1 MAFSRK
7 QKKAFLTAAVTAGVY
22 LSFRY
27 LLPLVFPFLA
37 AYLMALFLRPSAAF
51 LEKRLRISFRGR
63 TIGIPI
69 GVIGGVELILLCIL
83 LFVLLA
89 AGGRRFMEELER
101 FLEELP
107 GRMKKL
113 YVYADFDWLK
123 EAGRLGQLFRGTG
136 LQGGGQVKEILLPQ
150 LLQKSVPAA
159 ARIVRAVVVV
169 VLFFIAS
176 ILSLQE
182 MDELRRRRFDS
193 MFHREFFLL
202 GRRLAVTGSA
212 WLKTQSVI
220 FLMTS
225 SLSMLGLLLIGNPYY
240 ILGGI
245 GIGVLDALPIF
256 GTGTA
261 LVPWS
266 ILLLFKREWGHALIL
281 FGLYLLC
288 YFLREF
294 TEAHLMGKKMGLSPL
309 ETLAAIYVGL
319 QLFGLFGFLLGPIG
333 LLIIKDFVEE
343 YGDEDEGTPE

>member
-1 MAFSRK
+1 MSFSRK

-107 GRMKKL
+107 GRMEEL
-113 YVYADFDWLK
+113 SLLGGQFEQSAERFLHLP
-123 EAGRLGQLFRGTG
+123 AGRLGQLFRGTG

-225 SLSMLGLLLIGNPYY
+225 SLSMQGLLLIGNPY
-240 ILGGI
+240 
-245 GIGVLDALPIF
+245 
-256 GTGTA
+256 
-261 LVPWS
+261 
-266 ILLLFKREWGHALIL
+266 
-281 FGLYLLC
+281 
-288 YFLREF
+288 
-294 TEAHLMGKKMGLSPL
+294 
-309 ETLAAIYVGL
+309 
-319 QLFGLFGFLLGPIG
+319 
-333 LLIIKDFVEE
+333 
-343 YGDEDEGTPE
+343 